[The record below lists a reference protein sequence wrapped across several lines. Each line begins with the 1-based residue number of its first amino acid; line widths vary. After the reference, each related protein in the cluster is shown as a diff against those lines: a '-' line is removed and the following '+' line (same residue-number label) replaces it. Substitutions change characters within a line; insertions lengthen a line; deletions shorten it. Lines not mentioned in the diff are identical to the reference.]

1 MSLQKRLKVAQGQS
15 DMALADMAV
24 WFDRPHSTVRCW
36 LEQGY
41 QPRGPGGKEALRRL
55 GILEVEIARKRG
67 FPIPANL
74 RSHARPAHI
83 KSLRDAALAHTVVP
97 SRGAAGGRS

>member
-1 MSLQKRLKVAQGQS
+1 MTLQKRLRTAKSLG
-15 DMALADMAV
+15 DMAV
-24 WFDRPHSTVRCW
+24 ADLALWFDRPYPTVRCW

-55 GILEVEIARKRG
+55 AILEVAIASRQG

-74 RSHARPAHI
+74 RSHARPGHI
-83 KSLRDAALAHTVVP
+83 KSLRDAALANSSIS
-97 SRGAAGGRS
+97 SRGAAGGGA